1 MAMSIRTIT
10 TTTALTLSNSR
21 SSQLHHH
28 LRLNQRDSCRFLGNR
43 SLPSCNTSLQRV
55 QIGSKILLM
64 VVNSVDPG
72 TPPLPSE
79 PSGGSWKMWLL
90 GVLFSVIIPLTKNK
104 WYPLLKLK
112 GKLYYIHNVIII
124 DRVETV
130 TDAAE
135 EVAELVEK
143 VSEEVEEVAD
153 DIGNHLPEGKLR
165 HAAMRVEELADKT
178 GKAAAMADDIIE
190 KVEEVEKEVDSITDK
205 ANEKKKEDKIK
216 EASTEQDNSIKNETV
231 AD

>member
-112 GKLYYIHNVIII
+112 